1 MEHNL
6 LTLDFWRDTVCYEG
20 KTVPTGTLGC
30 AALNLSDKTIQ
41 KLTGPCDRLKEF
53 MAGLNTGMPDTSMLP
68 AAKEAAEQAMQLLH
82 SCEPFSGIDLGFYL
96 DSLPKPFS
104 EEGVQSFQAY
114 TMGLLTGTL
123 DENATE
129 EYRHGILLGRLTPVL
144 AQLADSLQAYKEAMT
159 EFAQLVDADDADRS
173 PDGFAELFGKA
184 FPPEVSF
191 VGTDWMSMMNTTVQ
205 YVSVEKE
212 DSSAPLLVKR
222 MHYVS
227 FVGLLRSDL
236 FEGLCVGHAPKR
248 CRICGKWFLTVN
260 ARHTKYCGGL
270 APGDK
275 RGRTCRQLGNLKG
288 RESRELAA
296 DHPLKQI
303 YERRMNS
310 IRQAVR
316 RGSLDA
322 ELAEAM
328 KRIAKDHMYKAVS
341 NPEYARTS
349 YAAKMEQAAL
359 MDEARQKEN
368 GLPRAS
374 DVAINECRDKPC
386 LSADER
392 GSSLRS

>member
-6 LTLDFWRDTVCYEG
+6 LTLDFWKDTVTYEG
-20 KTVPTGTLGC
+20 TTAPTGTLGC
-30 AALNLSDKTIQ
+30 AALNISDKTIE
-41 KLTGPCDRLKEF
+41 KLDEPCEKLKEF
-53 MAGLNTGMPDTSMLP
+53 MAGLNMGMPDVTMLP
-68 AAKEAAEQAMQLLH
+68 EAKKAAEQALKLLH
-82 SCEPFSGIDLGFYL
+82 SCEPFSRIDLGFYL
-96 DSLPKPFS
+96 DNLPKAFS
-104 EEGVQSFQAY
+104 EEGVQSFRAY
-114 TMGLLTGTL
+114 TMGLLMGTL
-123 DENATE
+123 VENSME
-129 EYRHGILLGRLTPVL
+129 EYRHGVLLGRLTPVL
-144 AQLADSLQAYKEAMT
+144 AQLADSLRAYKEAMA
-159 EFAQLVDADDADRS
+159 EFALLVDADDADRS
-173 PDGFAELFGKA
+173 PDGLAEMFGKA
-184 FPPEVSF
+184 FPPEVSLT
-191 VGTDWMSMMNTTVQ
+191 GTDWMSMMNTTLQ

-212 DSSAPLLVKR
+212 DYPAPMLVKR

-270 APGDK
+270 APGDN

-310 IRQAVR
+310 IQRAVQ

-322 ELAEAM
+322 ALAETM
-328 KRIAKDHMYKAVS
+328 KQIAKDKMFKAIS
-341 NPEYARTS
+341 NPSYAQGS
-349 YAAKMEQAAL
+349 YAAEMEKDAL
-359 MDEARQKEN
+359 MEEAKRREN

-374 DVAINECRDKPC
+374 
-386 LSADER
+386 
-392 GSSLRS
+392 RSQ

>member
-1 MEHNL
+1 
-6 LTLDFWRDTVCYEG
+6 
-20 KTVPTGTLGC
+20 
-30 AALNLSDKTIQ
+30 
-41 KLTGPCDRLKEF
+41 
-53 MAGLNTGMPDTSMLP
+53 
-68 AAKEAAEQAMQLLH
+68 
-82 SCEPFSGIDLGFYL
+82 
-96 DSLPKPFS
+96 
-104 EEGVQSFQAY
+104 
-114 TMGLLTGTL
+114 
-123 DENATE
+123 
-129 EYRHGILLGRLTPVL
+129 
-144 AQLADSLQAYKEAMT
+144 
-159 EFAQLVDADDADRS
+159 
-173 PDGFAELFGKA
+173 
-184 FPPEVSF
+184 
-191 VGTDWMSMMNTTVQ
+191 MSMMNTTVQ
-205 YVSVEKE
+205 YVSVQRE
-212 DSSAPLLVKR
+212 DKPTPLLVKR

-260 ARHTKYCGGL
+260 ARHTKYCGGR

-288 RESRELAA
+288 RENRELAA

-349 YAAKMEQAAL
+349 YAAEMEQDAL
-359 MDEARQKEN
+359 MDEAR
-368 GLPRAS
+368 
-374 DVAINECRDKPC
+374 
-386 LSADER
+386 
-392 GSSLRS
+392 

>member
-41 KLTGPCDRLKEF
+41 KLAGPCARLKEF
-53 MAGLNTGMPDTSMLP
+53 MAGLNMGMPDVTMLP
-68 AAKEAAEQAMQLLH
+68 AAKEAAEQAMQSLH

-96 DSLPKPFS
+96 DNLPTAFS

-114 TMGLLTGTL
+114 TMGLLMGTL
-123 DENATE
+123 DENARE

-144 AQLADSLQAYKEAMT
+144 AQLADSLQAYKESMA
-159 EFAQLVDADDADRS
+159 EFARLVDADDADRS
-173 PDGFAELFGKA
+173 PDGLAELFGKA

-191 VGTDWMSMMNTTVQ
+191 VGTYWMSMMNTTVQ
-205 YVSVEKE
+205 YVSVQR
-212 DSSAPLLVKR
+212 DDNPTPLLVKR

-236 FEGLCVGHAPKR
+236 FEGLCVGHAPKH

-275 RGRTCRQLGNLKG
+275 RGRTCRQIGNLKG

-322 ELAEAM
+322 EVAEMM
-328 KRIAKDHMYKAVS
+328 KRIAKDRMYKAVS

-349 YAAKMEQAAL
+349 YAAEMEQEAL

-374 DVAINECRDKPC
+374 
-386 LSADER
+386 
-392 GSSLRS
+392 RSQ